1 MKYHRVEERH
11 FLIYERSLIWE
22 GGTSHGA
29 LISVAD
35 NMLIMICG
43 DGDFRVNLRKR
54 HEVDPRWE
62 FRMFE
67 PRRGEKYRGVPHAEL
82 KEIVN
87 HRYYVVRVSS
97 QTFLNPRK
105 DPILHIYITLFL
117 HFLCIF
123 QFLSVLTFF
132 FLYTFCSLF
141 RYFLFFLFNIFCLDY
156 AHTH

>member
-67 PRRGEKYRGVPHAEL
+67 RRRGEKYRGVPYAEL

-87 HRYYVVRVSS
+87 HRCTMSS
-97 QTFLNPRK
+97 VCRPRPSWILQK
-105 DPILHIYITLFL
+105 NSILHIYITLFL
-117 HFLCIF
+117 HFSKPF
-123 QFLSVLTFF
+123 NF
-132 FLYTFCSLF
+132 YMFCSLF
-141 RYFLFFLFNIFCLDY
+141 RYFFSIFYLIYFLRLCINYF
-156 AHTH
+156 